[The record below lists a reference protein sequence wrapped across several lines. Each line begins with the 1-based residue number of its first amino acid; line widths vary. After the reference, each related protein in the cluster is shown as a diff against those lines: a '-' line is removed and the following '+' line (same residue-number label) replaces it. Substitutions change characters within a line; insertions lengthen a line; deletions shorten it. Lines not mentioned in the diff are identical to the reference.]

1 MTTSQQ
7 ELFDAGRT
15 APATNIGVEVR
26 AARDLSAAERDL
38 LSRAHLDDIAPVEA
52 WSVTGTNRQLSYS
65 THGVFRF
72 FGKFP
77 PPLARHLIG
86 EFSERGDWVLD
97 PMMGSGTTAVE
108 ALDMSRNVVVRDVSP
123 LSTLLC
129 RVKTTHVTETE
140 SRRALDRV
148 AQRVSSRTTTPL
160 PTPIG
165 LRDAAHWFLPETI
178 ASLGRIRAAI
188 EPESDTPVRELLL
201 TAFTSAVRRVS
212 KATTQQ
218 GRLFLDVA
226 KAKPDAW
233 PTFCER
239 FKKYA
244 SAVAT
249 LPREHNGTQLQI
261 EQVDARTTGSTS
273 HRFRLAITHPPYFN
287 NYKYSSINSLE
298 LAWLGVAHKEV
309 RANEVRE
316 AFKIGKP
323 EKVTEYVED
332 LATAIAATSE
342 QLEDRGVLALMMGD
356 TVIRDS
362 YIDVTRQL
370 LRTIERGGTHLQLDR
385 VVLRVPRY
393 TEASWVASQR
403 RTGDK
408 VGVTLNDF
416 ILLFTKLNR
425 TK

>member
-1 MTTSQQ
+1 MTTNQ
-7 ELFDAGRT
+7 LAFFGTGRT
-15 APATNIGVEVR
+15 APPATVGVEVR
-26 AARDLSAAERDL
+26 AACGLSAPERQL
-38 LSRAHLDDIAPVEA
+38 LSQAHLDDIAPIEA
-52 WSVTGTNRQLSYS
+52 WKVTGTNKQLSYS

-77 PPLARHLIG
+77 PPIARHLIG
-86 EFSERGDWVLD
+86 EFSERGDWILD

-108 ALDMSRNVVVRDVSP
+108 ALDMARNVVVRDVSP

-129 RVKTTHVTETE
+129 RVKTTHVAETD
-140 SRRALDRV
+140 SRRAFDRV
-148 AQRVSSRTTTPL
+148 AKLVGSPATTPL

-165 LRDAAHWFLPETI
+165 LRNAAHWFLPETI

-188 EPESDTPVRELLL
+188 EPGSDTPVRELLL
-201 TAFTSAVRRVS
+201 TAFTSTVRRVS

-218 GRLFLDVA
+218 GRLFLDVE

-233 PTFCER
+233 PTFCDR
-239 FKKYA
+239 FDKYA

-249 LPREHNGTQLQI
+249 LPRERKGTRLQI
-261 EQVDARTTGSTS
+261 EQLDARSKGSTS
-273 HRFRLAITHPPYFN
+273 RRFRLAITHPPYFN
-287 NYKYSSINSLE
+287 NYKYSSVNSLE

-309 RANEVRE
+309 RADEIRE

-332 LATAIAATSE
+332 LAAAVAAISE
-342 QLEDRGVLALMMGD
+342 QLEDGGVLALMMGD
-356 TVIRDS
+356 TIIREG

-370 LRTIERGGTHLQLDR
+370 LRAIEQAGAHLRLDR
-385 VVLRVPRY
+385 VVLRVPQY

-416 ILLFTKLNR
+416 ILLFTKPTR
-425 TK
+425 VK